1 MLQVFTNMKIISI
14 LILLTILVSPIFPEN
29 KDFNFSSD
37 RTTISLAE
45 GSELTTLEGNAKIS
59 SIDTHISA
67 NSIELFGDDFQFA
80 RCSGNVLVVDTKQGI
95 RITTE
100 NLLYDREK
108 ELMTISGYAEMIDQ
122 KNEIVV
128 KGSYFENRGKENI
141 TIIQIGVRILKASKD
156 DSMTCRSEYA
166 KFNRDKDILNLSGM
180 PIVYWKDDEYR
191 ATRITINLETDDIT
205 LTGEVSGTIRSEETK
220 EETKEET
227 ELSELEEVIEEDL
240 GAIKE
245 NISE

>member
-1 MLQVFTNMKIISI
+1 MKTINI
-14 LILLTILVSPIFPEN
+14 LILFFIIVISIFSEN

-37 RTTISLAE
+37 RTSISLAE
-45 GSELTTLEGNAKIS
+45 GSELTKLLGNAKIHS
-59 SIDTHISA
+59 EDTNISA
-67 NSIELFGDDFQFA
+67 DYIELFGEDFRYA

-100 NLLYDREK
+100 NLFYDREK

-141 TIIQIGVRILKASKD
+141 TIIQIGVRILKASGD

-166 KFNRDKDILNLSGM
+166 KFNRDKEILDLSGM
-180 PIVYWKDDEYR
+180 PLVFWKDDEYK
-191 ATRITINLETDDIT
+191 ATRISINLETDDIT
-205 LTGEVSGTIRSEETK
+205 LTGEVSGTIRSEDTDETN
-220 EETKEET
+220 EGSQ
-227 ELSELEEVIEEDL
+227 SE
-240 GAIKE
+240 
-245 NISE
+245 